1 MKKVTHI
8 EKFMAQ
14 EIVRN
19 IEELD
24 IDDTFK
30 SSLYTFFSSTMTFRS
45 PIPSLVLVEGKTVLI
60 HWIAG
65 PVSIEIEA
73 DHNGS
78 YYLWAKDAD
87 DVEYASDNYDN
98 VVARTVI
105 LLREIEDR
113 LEKNN
118 PDWREKY
125 LAAMQQV
132 RSVV

>member
-1 MKKVTHI
+1 
-8 EKFMAQ
+8 MAQ

-19 IEELD
+19 IEALD

-30 SSLYTFFSSTMTFRS
+30 SSLYTFFPSTMTFRS
-45 PIPSLVLVEGKTVLI
+45 PIPSVVLVEGQTVLI

-65 PVSIEIEA
+65 PVSIEIET
-73 DHNGS
+73 DYNGS
-78 YYLWAKDAD
+78 YYLWGKDAD
-87 DVEYASDNYDN
+87 NVEYASDNYAI
-98 VVARTVI
+98 VVSRTAL

-113 LEKNN
+113 LDKNN

-132 RSVV
+132 RSIV